1 VATFTIQIDDDIVNA
16 IGIEFVEHVILHKQH
31 EAVVLCEK
39 QADYGPNNI
48 ALCPVGPLNGLL
60 VRLYDKIA
68 RLANLT
74 RSERT
79 PNNEALTDTGLDI
92 ANYGTIISMVL
103 TAHWPNLPHDDL

>member
-1 VATFTIQIDDDIVNA
+1 MATYTLEIPDDIVNA
-16 IGIEFVEHVILHKQH
+16 VGPTFVEHVLLHKKH
-31 EAVVLCEK
+31 ETIVLLEK

-74 RSERT
+74 KVQRT